1 MDIEVRATN
10 FGLQDGVRQYIER
23 RLMMSLDPFD
33 GRVGRV
39 EVTVTNLH
47 GRNHV
52 RELQCRV
59 RAQVNHAADVMI
71 EQIDSDLV
79 AAIDVAASRL
89 KRTVRRCIN
98 RRRDSAKRRAGQKP
112 IPHAA

>member
-1 MDIEVRATN
+1 MEIEVRATN
-10 FGLQDGVRQYIER
+10 FGLQAGVKEYIER

-33 GRVGRV
+33 GRVGKV
-39 EVTVTNLH
+39 EVVVTNLH

-59 RAQVNHAADVMI
+59 RAQVNHAAVVMI

-98 RRRDSAKRRAGQKP
+98 RRRDSAKRRTTARP
-112 IPHAA
+112 VPRAA